1 VIKMGAYYQ
10 DGDLIDHTPTGAVA
24 AGDVVQIGK
33 LVGVAPRP
41 IAANA
46 LGAVAIEGVFYLPKP
61 TGAGTDYAA
70 GSKVYWY
77 SGAAVTGVTGVQ
89 AGYTIA
95 AAATTDTSVRVT
107 LFPGS

>member
-1 VIKMGAYYQ
+1 MGAYVQ
-10 DGDLIDHTPTGAVA
+10 QGKTIDYTPGSAVA
-24 AGDVVQIGK
+24 AGDVVAINK

-46 LGAVAIEGVFYLPKP
+46 LGAIAVEGVFVFPKP

-70 GSKVYWY
+70 GSKVYWFNNQ
-77 SGAAVTGVTGVQ
+77 AVTGVTGVQ
-89 AGYTIA
+89 AGYTVEA
-95 AAATTDTSVRVT
+95 VATTANTVKVL

>member
-1 VIKMGAYYQ
+1 MGGYYQ
-10 DGDLIDHTPTGAVA
+10 DGDMIDYTPTTGVA

-33 LVGVAPRP
+33 LVTVAPRP
-41 IAANA
+41 IAANV

-70 GSKVYWY
+70 GSKVYLY
-77 SGAAVTGVTGVQ
+77 NGQAVTGSTGVQ
-89 AGYTIA
+89 AGYTVA
-95 AAATTDTSVRVT
+95 AAATTDTTVRVT

>member
-1 VIKMGAYYQ
+1 MGAYYQ
-10 DGDLIDHTPTGAVA
+10 YGNMLDHTPTGAVA

-33 LVGVAPRP
+33 LVTVAPRP
-41 IAANA
+41 IAANT
-46 LGAVAIEGVFYLPKP
+46 LGAVAFEGVFYLPKP

-77 SGAAVTGVTGVQ
+77 SSQAVTGVTGVQ
-89 AGYTIA
+89 AGYVVA

>member
-1 VIKMGAYYQ
+1 MGAYIQ
-10 DGDLIDHTPTGAVA
+10 DGDLLDHTPASAVA

-33 LVGVAPRP
+33 LVTVAPRP

-46 LGAVAIEGVFYLPKP
+46 LGAVAVEGVFAFPKP

-77 SGAAVTGVTGVQ
+77 GGAAVTGATGVQ
-89 AGYTIA
+89 AGYTVA
-95 AAATTDTSVRVT
+95 ACATTDATVKVL

>member
-1 VIKMGAYYQ
+1 MRDAGSPSVVVRRSRSCRRARSSRTFTLASLK
-10 DGDLIDHTPTGAVA
+10 PSAVA
-24 AGDVVQIGK
+24 V
-33 LVGVAPRP
+33 
-41 IAANA
+41 
-46 LGAVAIEGVFYLPKP
+46 EGVFYLPKP

-89 AGYTIA
+89 AGYTVA
-95 AAATTDTSVRVT
+95 AVATTDTSVRVL